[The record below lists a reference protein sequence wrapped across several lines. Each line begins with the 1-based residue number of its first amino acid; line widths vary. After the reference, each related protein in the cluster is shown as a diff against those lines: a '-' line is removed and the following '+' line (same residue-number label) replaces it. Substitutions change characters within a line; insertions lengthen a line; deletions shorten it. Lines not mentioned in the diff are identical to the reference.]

1 MFIVNVVF
9 INPTWEMV
17 VSNVIN
23 RPVDV
28 ATELNAIAKIY
39 KYKRFHEG
47 HHFILMAMEV
57 HNTSQFDMDC
67 FIRECVHLFHNRR
80 LEGHSSLSF
89 CIQFCKQCVNI
100 ALQHALIFAIER
112 KITFMG
118 VTYSKPSITIRSHD
132 YHACDIKRLW
142 VI

>member
-1 MFIVNVVF
+1 
-9 INPTWEMV
+9 V

-28 ATELNAIAKIY
+28 VVELNAIAKIY

-57 HNTSQFDMDC
+57 HVTSQFDMDC
-67 FIRECVHLFHNRR
+67 FIRECVHLFHNRQ
-80 LEGHSSLSF
+80 LEGHSSLYF
-89 CIQFCKQCVNI
+89 CIQFCKQRVNI
-100 ALQHALIFAIER
+100 ALQHALIFAIEM
-112 KITFMG
+112 KITFVG
-118 VTYSKPSITIRSHD
+118 DTYSKPSITIRSHD
-132 YHACDIKRLW
+132 WHARDIKRLW